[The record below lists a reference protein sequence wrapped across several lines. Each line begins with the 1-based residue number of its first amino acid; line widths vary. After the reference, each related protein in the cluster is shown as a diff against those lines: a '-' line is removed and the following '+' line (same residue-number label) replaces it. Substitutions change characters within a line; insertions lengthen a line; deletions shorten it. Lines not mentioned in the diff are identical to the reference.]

1 MSCKNELQ
9 KGHWVVSI
17 AIDSFYVFLE
27 PVSQFLYLY
36 FHSIEADVT
45 PASTP
50 EPAPE
55 IRPEELPTA
64 VADEGAVGQVAAAV
78 VAVDAADIVG
88 VGYLKICPM
97 CESQFSPA
105 KFSQEAFETHVLAHF
120 QVTFVALFLSNQT
133 GSPCLICRVIKKQ
146 KYHKNNDLRVIN
158 DLVVLN
164 ERCPTVFT
172 RMKIT

>member
-1 MSCKNELQ
+1 MAS
-9 KGHWVVSI
+9 STFP
-17 AIDSFYVFLE
+17 ATASFLKVFIE
-27 PVSQFLYLY
+27 PVFQILYLY
-36 FHSIEADVT
+36 FPSIEVDVT

-50 EPAPE
+50 EPTPE
-55 IRPEELPTA
+55 IRPEEPPSA
-64 VADEGAVGQVAAAV
+64 VADAGAVGQVAAAV
-78 VAVDAADIVG
+78 VAEAAGAAAEVG

-133 GSPCLICRVIKKQ
+133 GSPCLICRVIKQQ

-158 DLVVLN
+158 A
-164 ERCPTVFT
+164 
-172 RMKIT
+172 

>member
-1 MSCKNELQ
+1 MAS
-9 KGHWVVSI
+9 STFP
-17 AIDSFYVFLE
+17 ATASFLKVFIE
-27 PVSQFLYLY
+27 PVFQILYHY
-36 FHSIEADVT
+36 FPSIEVDVT

-50 EPAPE
+50 EPTPE
-55 IRPEELPTA
+55 IRPEEPPAA
-64 VADEGAVGQVAAAV
+64 VADAGAVGQVAATVLAE
-78 VAVDAADIVG
+78 AAGAAAEVG

-133 GSPCLICRVIKKQ
+133 GSPCLICRVIKQQ
-146 KYHKNNDLRVIN
+146 KYHKNN